1 MDIKFSL
8 FGVVLLFSAFIILFL
23 SIYSYKYR
31 PTNLNKYFSLIMFF
45 AFLWCFGS
53 AMDALSVD
61 SWLKIFWVQIAY
73 IGVATVPPLWFI
85 LILCYGGY
93 EKYLKPYI
101 FFLLMILP
109 LLIIILAF
117 TYPQHQ
123 LLWTNIIPVNNDP
136 GSLLI
141 YVHGPFFWADII
153 YSFSLIIMGIIILV
167 KILSSTSK
175 IYRSQIY
182 FLIFSGLT
190 PMIFSMIYTTGSVHI
205 PGLDITPLGVT
216 FSGIFIAIAIFKYDF
231 LAIRPIIN
239 EVLIKSME
247 NGLLVFDDKDTLI
260 EVNPAACL
268 IGIHEEQVGQN
279 FYHIFRDF
287 PNIIT
292 AYENQNSQ
300 SEFYISDPWNLW
312 IQLQITVITENQS
325 KLGTMLI
332 IQNVTKRKMVENQL
346 SHSEERF
353 KMLTDLSPDAILVVI
368 NEKIVFANK
377 SSYKLFGAKDS
388 QEIIGRNVLDFI
400 HPSYKEISKNRLY
413 QVNVKKKSLD
423 FLEEKII
430 SLDNH
435 TKDIEIGDVPII
447 YNNLPAV
454 QMVIRDI
461 TERKKLEKTLKKS
474 LEEKDLMMKEIH
486 HRVKNNLQIVSSL
499 LSLQSRNVNDEKYIE
514 IFKESQ
520 NRVKSVA
527 HIHEYLYQSRKMTKI
542 NLSDYIRRIITDLRY
557 SYGLD
562 PEKVEIKVE
571 IEEIDLN
578 IETATPLGL
587 IITELVSNS
596 IKHAFHDQ
604 KSGEITV
611 KFSSIND
618 EFLLEV
624 SDNGLGI
631 PEDLNLEK
639 SDTLGLKLVNTL
651 VEQIDGILELDKTKG
666 TSFKIRFKELKYK
679 ERI

>member
-486 HRVKNNLQIVSSL
+486 HRVKNNLMVIQSL
-499 LSLQSRNVNDEKYIE
+499 LNLQSKYIKDPE
-514 IFKESQ
+514 VIKIFKESQ
-520 NRVKSVA
+520 NRAKSMA
-527 HIHEYLYQSRKMTKI
+527 LIHQRLYQSEDLKRIDFGEYAQALSVDLFNTYITKKDKIKLDI
-542 NLSDYIRRIITDLRY
+542 NVESLK
-557 SYGLD
+557 LD
-562 PEKVEIKVE
+562 I
-571 IEEIDLN
+571 N
-578 IETATPLGL
+578 TAIPLGL
-587 IITELVSNS
+587 ILNEILSNS
-596 IKHAFHDQ
+596 LKYAFPQDKKGSIK
-604 KSGEITV
+604 V
-611 KFSSIND
+611 
-618 EFLLEV
+618 EFLTSNSNYELIV
-624 SDNGLGI
+624 SDNGVGL
-631 PEDLNLEK
+631 PSDFDYEK
-639 SDTLGLKLVNTL
+639 SDSLGFRLINGLSDQINAKIEVNT
-651 VEQIDGILELDKTKG
+651 DNG
-666 TSFKIRFKELKYK
+666 TEIKIIFKEQPIIP
-679 ERI
+679 E

>member
-486 HRVKNNLQIVSSL
+486 HRVKNNLMVIQSL
-499 LSLQSRNVNDEKYIE
+499 LNLQSKYIKDPE
-514 IFKESQ
+514 VIKIFKESQ
-520 NRVKSVA
+520 NRAKSMA
-527 HIHEYLYQSRKMTKI
+527 LIHQRLYQSEDLKRIDFGEYAQALSVDLFNTYITKKDKIKLDI
-542 NLSDYIRRIITDLRY
+542 NVESLK
-557 SYGLD
+557 LD
-562 PEKVEIKVE
+562 I
-571 IEEIDLN
+571 N
-578 IETATPLGL
+578 TAIPLGL
-587 IITELVSNS
+587 ILNEILSNS
-596 IKHAFHDQ
+596 LKYAFPKDKKGNIK
-604 KSGEITV
+604 V
-611 KFSSIND
+611 
-618 EFLLEV
+618 EFLSKNSHYELIV
-624 SDNGLGI
+624 SDNGIGL
-631 PEDLNLEK
+631 PADFDLEK
-639 SDTLGLKLVNTL
+639 SDSLGFKLIYGLSDQINAEVKVNR
-651 VEQIDGILELDKTKG
+651 DNG
-666 TSFKIRFKELKYK
+666 TEIEIVFKEQPIIP
-679 ERI
+679 E